1 MTYQRLAASSVTS
14 NSAAPFK
21 NKDKIVQVQSAQSQ
35 REVKNEKDSE
45 DGLLTGCRKIPTV
58 IKWQ

>member
-21 NKDKIVQVQSAQSQ
+21 NKDKIVQAQSAQSQ
-35 REVKNEKDSE
+35 REVKNERFRGWSIDRMQKD
-45 DGLLTGCRKIPTV
+45 PTV

>member
-14 NSAAPFK
+14 NISAAPFK
-21 NKDKIVQVQSAQSQ
+21 NKDKIIQVIQAQSAQSHWQ
-35 REVKNEKDSE
+35 REVKNEKDSA
-45 DGLLTGCRKIPTV
+45 TV

>member
-14 NSAAPFK
+14 NISAAPFK
-21 NKDKIVQVQSAQSQ
+21 NKDKIIQAQSAQSHWQ
-35 REVKNEKDSE
+35 REVKNEKDSA
-45 DGLLTGCRKIPTV
+45 TV